1 MMNCNEDPAAE
12 LERLVSSGEVAERDK
27 GRVKIW
33 RWLTDEEAFARGIVQ
48 PEPRNPAQPQLPAPP
63 ELKLLAPPSS
73 APVERTPPVQAKRAL
88 TDDQLRKL
96 REDRERPFGRPIRYP
111 KGMGMP

>member
-33 RWLTDEEAFARGIVQ
+33 RWLTEEEALARGIVQ
-48 PEPRNPAQPQLPAPP
+48 PDPPLKPQPKLPGPP
-63 ELKLLAPPSS
+63 ELKLLPALAKEQPQTEPPL
-73 APVERTPPVQAKRAL
+73 QAKRPL
-88 TDDQLRKL
+88 TEEQMRKWL
-96 REDRERPFGRPIRYP
+96 DARDRPFGKPIRYP
-111 KGMGMP
+111 KGMATP